1 MSRCPRHS
9 TWRSTLALLGLVVG
23 PLCADAQEVWSRE
36 QYMSESG
43 LLQNRV
49 HEMVRDKWGGLLIG
63 TEGGLVR
70 FDGDHFRQIGLMAHE
85 GIRPTRVLDILVTD
99 KDEFVVRDAGCRQ
112 YIYRNNELV
121 PVTADA
127 PTRQYSSR
135 FAGALPSAELA
146 VRAMDP
152 DSALEG
158 KKEWEAVVRAVTLG
172 GERWCLRTDHDLL
185 VYQGDALIHRW
196 PLPPGRSSHLF
207 MLGGEVFTFDP
218 QGQAYRVDPEKGTVR
233 PVGMSGFPTRE
244 DRNGQ
249 LAWRLSW
256 DPVEH
261 AGGIVVNDVL
271 YLIRANAAGDSL
283 TAEPSTLDLPTGVKF
298 SSLAWLDGGNALA
311 IGTDIKGLFVFRRNT
326 MRSLLCE
333 STSEGVNNVYNAQAS
348 FGPAGVLTS
357 TRGSARL
364 FTSAGCSTEAPPIRG
379 FDEVAIILD
388 AAQRYWYGRGD
399 SLFQYD
405 PITQEERLLR
415 TAFRPLC
422 FLEEG
427 TAMWVGTVRGI
438 YRFEGDNSTL
448 KYPLNEG
455 DLSSRPNALCRT
467 PEGELWMATCSGVY
481 RTSASGGWSAVPG
494 LAGICARTLVVV
506 DGAVLIGSY
515 GSGAF
520 LYKGGRLVRL
530 PQDEQGFL
538 SHVHGFMPDS
548 AGFVWMSTNQ
558 GLFRSK
564 RSDLEAW
571 AQDTMQRIYYAY
583 YGKRAGIQNSEF
595 NGGCSPSYAR
605 TRDGW
610 ASFPTM
616 DGLVWF
622 KPEEVPD
629 AYPAGQ
635 VLLEGVFVDGLP
647 IKDGQTVAW
656 DHKEVQVKFSLAYWG
671 DPDNVRLEYALSGV
685 TGDRWI
691 PLATGQRQLR
701 FATLPAGERVLRL
714 RKMGAPARGEGAA
727 LEFVFK
733 VPTPFYRT
741 PWFILLCVAAASLLF
756 FLVIRLNAARL
767 RRKNLQLERKVRERT
782 RELVEA
788 NTVLRRSLEMKE
800 MLVSI
805 ISHDIVT
812 PLRFIARVANGVSR
826 TVPVSADARLGG
838 TLSDLARSSDKLHAN
853 AQDLLHWIKRQDGRI
868 QLRPRNVALH
878 ALVEEVMGIEQER
891 AREKGVRLV
900 NEVPVDDT
908 VRTDQNVLSI
918 VLHNIVA
925 NAVTHTHEGRIIAEG
940 GALDKGYR
948 LVVRDTGAGM
958 SEAAL
963 LHAQRVQRKG
973 ALGAMNDEGERDVQG
988 LGLLIIADLLELL
1001 GGRFTIE
1008 SVAGAGTTVTV
1019 TMPRDVIT
1027 LERKADPGN
1036 VLVHE

>member
-1 MSRCPRHS
+1 MSRCARHS
-9 TWRSTLALLGLVVG
+9 AWRTTLALLGLVAG
-23 PLCADAQEVWSRE
+23 ALHAKAQDVWSRE

-70 FDGDHFRQIGLMAHE
+70 FDGDHFRQIGLVAHE
-85 GIRPTRVLDILVTD
+85 GIRPTRVLDILVTSN
-99 KDEFVVRDAGCRQ
+99 DEFVVRDAGCRQ
-112 YIYRNNELV
+112 YIYRNDELV
-121 PVTADA
+121 PVTANA

-135 FAGALPSAELA
+135 FAGAIPSAALA

-152 DSALEG
+152 DSTLDG
-158 KKEWEAVVRAVTLG
+158 KKEWEAVVRSVSLG
-172 GERWCLRTDHDLL
+172 GDRWCLRTDQDLFVYEKDSL
-185 VYQGDALIHRW
+185 VHRW

-207 MLGGEVFTFDP
+207 ILGEVVFTLDP
-218 QGQAYRVDPEKGTVR
+218 RGQAYRVDPEKGAVT
-233 PVGMSGFPTRE
+233 PAKMIGFPAAE

-261 AGGIVVNDVL
+261 AGGIIVNDVL
-271 YLIRANAAGDSL
+271 YMLRTNAAGDSL
-283 TAEPSTLDLPTGVKF
+283 RAERSTLDLPTGVKF

-311 IGTDIKGLFVFRRNT
+311 IGTDTKGLFIFRRNT
-326 MRSLLCE
+326 MRSLLCDAML
-333 STSEGVNNVYNAQAS
+333 EGVNNVYNAQAS
-348 FGPAGVLTS
+348 FGSSGVLTS
-357 TRGSARL
+357 TRGGARL
-364 FTSAGCSTEAPPIRG
+364 FTSAGCSTDAPPIRG
-379 FDEVAIILD
+379 FDEAAIILD
-388 AAQRYWYGRGD
+388 AAQRYWYGRSD

-427 TAMWVGTVRGI
+427 TSMWVGTGRGI
-438 YRFEGDNSTL
+438 YQFDGDRSVL

-467 PEGELWMATCSGVY
+467 PDGGFWMATCSGVY
-481 RTSASGGWSAVPG
+481 RASPSGAWSVVPG

-520 LYKGGRLVRL
+520 VYRDGRAHRM

-538 SHVHGFMPDS
+538 SHVHAFMPDS
-548 AGFVWMSTNQ
+548 VGFLWMSTNQ
-558 GLFRSK
+558 GLFRAR
-564 RSDLEAW
+564 RSDLSAW
-571 AQDTMQRIYYAY
+571 ERDTTQRIYYAY
-583 YGKRAGIQNSEF
+583 YGKRSGIQNSEF
-595 NGGCSPSYAR
+595 NGGCSPPYTR
-605 TRDGW
+605 TSDGW

-622 KPEEVPD
+622 RPEEVPD
-629 AYPAGQ
+629 AYPAGR
-635 VLLEGVFVDGLP
+635 VLLESILVDGRP
-647 IKDGQTVAW
+647 IASGQTVPW
-656 DHKEVQVKFSLAYWG
+656 DLKEVLVSFSLAYWG

-685 TGDRWI
+685 TGDQWI

-701 FATLPAGERVLRL
+701 FGTIPSGERVLRL
-714 RKMGAPARGEGAA
+714 RKVGATARGEGPA
-727 LEFVFK
+727 LEFTFI

-741 PWFILLCVAAASLLF
+741 AWFILACVAAAGLLLF
-756 FLVIRLNAARL
+756 LMIRLNAARL

-868 QLRPRNVALH
+868 QLRPRNVALYG
-878 ALVEEVMGIEQER
+878 LVEEVMDIERER
-891 AREKGVRLV
+891 ATEKGVLLV
-900 NEVPVDDT
+900 NDVPMDDT
-908 VRTDQNVLSI
+908 VRTDRNVLSI

-925 NAVTHTHEGRIIAEG
+925 NAVTNTNVGRIEVAG
-940 GALDKGYR
+940 RPADDGYR
-948 LVVRDTGAGM
+948 LVVRDTGQGM
-958 SEAAL
+958 SPAAL
-963 LHAQRVQRKG
+963 HHAQRVQRRG
-973 ALGAMNDEGERDVQG
+973 ALGAMNEEGERDVQG

-1008 SVAGAGTTVTV
+1008 STAGEGTTVAV
-1019 TMPRDVIT
+1019 ALPLDVVGVEGK
-1027 LERKADPGN
+1027 ERSGN
-1036 VLVHE
+1036 GMVYR